1 MDDGKLGGSL
11 KNCLCFS
18 IEGKKH
24 EFISECLGLEG
35 LCRAS
40 RERPVQD
47 VTVMKSSGA
56 RSLCLGG

>member
-11 KNCLCFS
+11 KNCFYFS
-18 IEGKKH
+18 TEGKKH
-24 EFISECLGLEG
+24 EFISECLGFEG

-47 VTVMKSSGA
+47 ATVMKSSGA
-56 RSLCLGG
+56 QSLCLGG